1 MIPGLDQW
9 VKDLAF
15 LQLPLQGNDAT
26 FPLSA
31 VVSKSRDDD
40 VIMYLKDFPG
50 RVGQSEKDV
59 KTKSISSKS
68 FYDNFILR
76 VMMAAVILYQSCV

>member
-1 MIPGLDQW
+1 M
-9 VKDLAF
+9 
-15 LQLPLQGNDAT
+15 PLS
-26 FPLSA
+26 LSA
-31 VVSKSRDDD
+31 VVSKSRDDI
-40 VIMYLKDFPG
+40 IMHLKDFPG

>member
-1 MIPGLDQW
+1 M
-9 VKDLAF
+9 
-15 LQLPLQGNDAT
+15 
-26 FPLSA
+26 PLSLSA
-31 VVSKSRDDD
+31 MVSKSRDDD
-40 VIMYLKDFPG
+40 IIMHLKDFLG

>member
-1 MIPGLDQW
+1 M
-9 VKDLAF
+9 
-15 LQLPLQGNDAT
+15 PLS
-26 FPLSA
+26 LSA
-31 VVSKSRDDD
+31 VVSKSRDDI
-40 VIMYLKDFPG
+40 IMYLKDFPG